1 MNVWPMAPAPGSTMA
16 RYGTPIDLHSRDPG
30 PASDKGGVPRLT
42 LETSYPLMNILWTVL
57 IFMALVIWIRV
68 VIMLLIDVFARV
80 EWP

>member
-1 MNVWPMAPAPGSTMA
+1 MA
-16 RYGTPIDLHSRDPG
+16 RYGTPTDSHSRDPG
-30 PASDKGGVPRLT
+30 PASGKGGVPMLA
-42 LETSYPLMNILWTVL
+42 LVTSYPFVDILWTVL